1 MHIVPA
7 QKRFATWKHSPR
19 KCVTFDFDYNLPEM
33 SQHIVRG
40 FPRSTGT
47 SLGEKMAGGEY
58 RAEK

>member
-1 MHIVPA
+1 
-7 QKRFATWKHSPR
+7 
-19 KCVTFDFDYNLPEM
+19 VTFDFDYNLPEM